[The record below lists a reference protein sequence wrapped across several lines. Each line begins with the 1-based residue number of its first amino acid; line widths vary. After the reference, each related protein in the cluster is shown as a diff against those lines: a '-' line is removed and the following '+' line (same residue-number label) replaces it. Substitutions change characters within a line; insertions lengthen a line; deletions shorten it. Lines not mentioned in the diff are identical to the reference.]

1 MKIVKRISDK
11 TIRSRILSH
20 LNASAEAWGLDMAR
34 AKREESKALALLKA
48 NQDMA
53 LTLWKGGHISSN
65 DLNMA
70 KA

>member
-1 MKIVKRISDK
+1 MKIVKKISDK
-11 TIRSRILSH
+11 TIRSRILNH
-20 LNASAEAWGLDMAR
+20 LDKASEAWGLDMAR

-53 LTLWKGGHISSN
+53 LALWKGGHISSH

-70 KA
+70 MV

>member
-1 MKIVKRISDK
+1 MKIVKKISDK
-11 TIRSRILSH
+11 TIRARILSH
-20 LNASAEAWGLDMAR
+20 LSTSAEAWGLDMTR
-34 AKREESKALALLKA
+34 AKREEARAIALLKA

-53 LTLWKGGHISSN
+53 LALWKGGYISSH